1 MLKTGKRSG
10 KEMFKYMIGYIK
22 AKLKI
27 LSFFA
32 IVAFLTTGLS
42 IVLPYYN
49 GRFIDSISYKPNKA
63 TVVNYAIFIAIL
75 LISSIFINYLYGIL
89 NTKIKLDLS
98 YNMYSD
104 IISHIQKIPYI
115 VYKKYNPTY
124 LNQRINTD
132 IARLWSFFLVYF
144 INIFIQALSLIILIV
159 LIFELNVYIFVVTL
173 FLIPIYVSIYVASR
187 KPIYM
192 SGLESKEKMA
202 EYFKTG
208 NEQLDQVAEIKSNS
222 LYDASAAWLSNS
234 YEKYKNSLMRF
245 TKVSY
250 FFKSLD
256 SSISMFLQVSIIL
269 IGGYDI
275 INGNLTFGEF
285 VILNSYYNMLFKTIK
300 FFFTVGQEYQDTK
313 NSYDRIKEIVTIPEE
328 NIGNTIIKDI
338 STIELKN
345 ISYKYEKKEV
355 IREFSY
361 KFEKGN
367 IYLIEGKNG
376 SGKTTLLLLLIGML
390 QEQGKG
396 DIYFNNVSISD
407 VNMKSLRSSAISTYL
422 QNSKM
427 FDSTV
432 LEVISFYTGLNEN
445 EIKTKINQSV
455 LKNIYMS
462 KELDVIKCFE
472 KSIRKLSGGEQQKIR
487 LLCSLLLNCSVL
499 ILDEPTSQIDK
510 QSSMIIKDYLESEKK
525 NRIIIIVTHDIKLA
539 NDFQDAKRL
548 NLKLLRGEETC

>member
-1 MLKTGKRSG
+1 
-10 KEMFKYMIGYIK
+10 MFKYMIGYIK

-144 INIFIQALSLIILIV
+144 INIFIQALSLIILII
-159 LIFELNVYIFVVTL
+159 LIFELNVYIFV
-173 FLIPIYVSIYVASR
+173 
-187 KPIYM
+187 
-192 SGLESKEKMA
+192 
-202 EYFKTG
+202 
-208 NEQLDQVAEIKSNS
+208 
-222 LYDASAAWLSNS
+222 
-234 YEKYKNSLMRF
+234 
-245 TKVSY
+245 
-250 FFKSLD
+250 
-256 SSISMFLQVSIIL
+256 
-269 IGGYDI
+269 
-275 INGNLTFGEF
+275 
-285 VILNSYYNMLFKTIK
+285 
-300 FFFTVGQEYQDTK
+300 
-313 NSYDRIKEIVTIPEE
+313 
-328 NIGNTIIKDI
+328 
-338 STIELKN
+338 
-345 ISYKYEKKEV
+345 
-355 IREFSY
+355 SY

-407 VNMKSLRSSAISTYL
+407 VNMKSLRSSAIEFIQDIMDESGL
-422 QNSKM
+422 SISEVANSGNI
-427 FDSTV
+427 
-432 LEVISFYTGLNEN
+432 VI
-445 EIKTKINQSV
+445 
-455 LKNIYMS
+455 
-462 KELDVIKCFE
+462 D
-472 KSIRKLSGGEQQKIR
+472 
-487 LLCSLLLNCSVL
+487 SLLGYWYVTAQKKGIDFSLDIKIPMKMEFKGADICL
-499 ILDEPTSQIDK
+499 ILGNLLENAVEAAERVRKKKYIKIQMKYDKGNLLIFLMNSYQGRLIKMKDERLKSTKSDAGNHGVGLPSVYRAAAKYNGTVTVDDSIPERFLVRVVL
-510 QSSMIIKDYLESEKK
+510 YGEK
-525 NRIIIIVTHDIKLA
+525 
-539 NDFQDAKRL
+539 
-548 NLKLLRGEETC
+548 E